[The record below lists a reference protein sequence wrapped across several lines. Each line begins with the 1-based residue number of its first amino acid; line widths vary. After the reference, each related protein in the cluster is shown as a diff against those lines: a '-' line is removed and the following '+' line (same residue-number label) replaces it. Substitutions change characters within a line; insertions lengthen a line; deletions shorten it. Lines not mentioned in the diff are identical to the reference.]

1 MNKFFQL
8 LKVQMMN
15 YWLQGNAKTIRSQL
29 LRSVP
34 LALFILGIAS
44 FYAAMLFQGAN
55 AFV

>member
-34 LALFILGIAS
+34 LALFILGIA
-44 FYAAMLFQGAN
+44 FW
-55 AFV
+55 